1 MSNVVKQYRRKP
13 EHIEAAL
20 VSEHTVKEIAIWC
33 GGTYGHE
40 RDRGVDSYLEL
51 VVPNVSGNLKAR
63 TNQYVVRKADGRFY
77 VFTEIQLKEQGEY
90 EEVGAHEYPKEI
102 MLNENVNLTPKHTPH
117 YVPRGQYPVGN

>member
-1 MSNVVKQYRRKP
+1 MMSNVVKQYRRKP

-51 VVPNVSGNLKAR
+51 IVPNVGGNLKAR

-90 EEVGAHEYPKEI
+90 EEVGARETPKAVSEGDF
-102 MLNENVNLTPKHTPH
+102 ELTPKHTPH